1 MKPLGDRTRL
11 LAAALLFAAAAVHAV
26 AAYEADHLETQLFY
40 VFWGIVIVQV
50 TVGLI
55 VLARVPAG
63 AVMALIVN
71 VVVIAAYTVSRL
83 VPLPGEEMAEPVE
96 LLGLVSKAIEIA
108 ALPFLVLLTRPAP
121 EASTPTVTPQATQ
134 GFPPAPGVRGLRG
147 PAGRAISPLRVPAR
161 DSHGRRE
168 DGPAVLPH
176 DLVRRHARG
185 AAGDPCEHVR
195 RGPRGDDVP
204 PGRHGVRGL
213 DGLRVREQ
221 HRPRQ
226 AGDREG
232 PRGPGP
238 LDVLAH
244 PRGVRLHPARP
255 HPRPPRRP
263 PPAPPGAD
271 RKSTRP

>member
-11 LAAALLFAAAAVHAV
+11 LAAALLLAAAAVHAV

-121 EASTPTVTPQATQ
+121 EASTPTVTPKAT
-134 GFPPAPGVRGLRG
+134 
-147 PAGRAISPLRVPAR
+147 
-161 DSHGRRE
+161 
-168 DGPAVLPH
+168 
-176 DLVRRHARG
+176 
-185 AAGDPCEHVR
+185 
-195 RGPRGDDVP
+195 
-204 PGRHGVRGL
+204 
-213 DGLRVREQ
+213 
-221 HRPRQ
+221 
-226 AGDREG
+226 
-232 PRGPGP
+232 
-238 LDVLAH
+238 
-244 PRGVRLHPARP
+244 
-255 HPRPPRRP
+255 
-263 PPAPPGAD
+263 
-271 RKSTRP
+271 